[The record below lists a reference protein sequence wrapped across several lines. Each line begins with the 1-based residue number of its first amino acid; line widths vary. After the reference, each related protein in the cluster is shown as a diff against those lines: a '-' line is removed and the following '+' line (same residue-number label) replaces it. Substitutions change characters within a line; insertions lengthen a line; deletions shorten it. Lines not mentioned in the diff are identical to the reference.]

1 MAERTWDK
9 FEAALLIDTY
19 NSVDVGD
26 FKRNIAVSKLSN
38 NLRKRAVNLGLSID
52 SKYRNAN
59 GISMMLSTLVYLFS
73 DGTKQ
78 PFKMPNNM
86 FQEVYK
92 IYRDNPKE
100 FATLLAEAKKQCSDE
115 FDLSTLSMENYI
127 SLIQKKTITGLNFE
141 IVNKIELLKVRFIEH
156 CNQAK
161 RKGSLVWVENSD
173 LIVWIKM
180 LDSRLINI
188 SIINDSI
195 FDSKDFYKFFRYQKS
210 NELEDVL
217 RTLVGKYNYT
227 KFAEYLN
234 FYIEYVNSL
243 SDQDKVYLGF
253 TSVFE
258 ENVVE
263 REKLDKITAHSE
275 ITKENIDYEAKS
287 GSGLFSNNNE
297 IVSAGKDKPVLEA
310 TQNGV
315 TRTAI
320 SDGSEEK
327 HEQVGQKDETIVA
340 NHENESEYDDA
351 SDINEE
357 RFAAWLA
364 QNAPFNTLGE
374 LYTY

>member
-19 NSVDVGD
+19 NSVDVGA

-38 NLRKRAVNLGLSID
+38 NLRKRAENLGLSID

-92 IYRDNPKE
+92 IYRGNPKE

-115 FDLSTLSMENYI
+115 FDISTLSMANYK
-127 SLIQKKTITGLNFE
+127 SLIQNKSITGLNFE

-156 CNQAK
+156 CIQAK

-188 SIINDSI
+188 RIIDNSTAPTI
-195 FDSKDFYKFFRYQKS
+195 KFTEIGDF
-210 NELEDVL
+210 LEIP
-217 RTLVGKYNYT
+217 
-227 KFAEYLN
+227 LN
-234 FYIEYVNSL
+234 
-243 SDQDKVYLGF
+243 
-253 TSVFE
+253 
-258 ENVVE
+258 
-263 REKLDKITAHSE
+263 
-275 ITKENIDYEAKS
+275 
-287 GSGLFSNNNE
+287 
-297 IVSAGKDKPVLEA
+297 
-310 TQNGV
+310 
-315 TRTAI
+315 
-320 SDGSEEK
+320 
-327 HEQVGQKDETIVA
+327 
-340 NHENESEYDDA
+340 
-351 SDINEE
+351 SDINISDY
-357 RFAAWLA
+357 F
-364 QNAPFNTLGE
+364 
-374 LYTY
+374 